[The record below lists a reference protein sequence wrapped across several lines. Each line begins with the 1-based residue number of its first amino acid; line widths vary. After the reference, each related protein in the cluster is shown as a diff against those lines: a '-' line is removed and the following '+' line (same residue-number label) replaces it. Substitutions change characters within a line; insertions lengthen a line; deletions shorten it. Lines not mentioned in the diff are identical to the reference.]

1 MKKALYAALSIFI
14 MFSLALSAHAA
25 TIAELKAQLQQ
36 TQAQLS
42 ELNSQASG
50 LVGEKAEVDSEIA
63 ALDSSLMELMSSI
76 DLLEEEIE
84 QKKAEIAVAEEDL
97 AAAQEQERVQY
108 EAMKKRIR
116 FMYEKGNVTYAQ
128 LLFESKSIS
137 DMLNKADYIE
147 KLYEYDR
154 KLLTEYQEICR
165 QVEELKEALEVE
177 RSELEAE
184 EYELELE
191 REELQA
197 ALDEKK
203 QESKDYEVQ
212 IAKIRQSAAQYKA
225 LISKQ
230 NAQIK
235 QLEAEEAR
243 KAAAAAGKNNT
254 TGKSSGIAPEQALKI
269 INSASGSAKGKEIAS
284 YACKFIGNPYVAGGT
299 SLTNGADCSGFTQAV
314 YRDFGIS
321 IPRNSASQRA
331 YGKEV
336 SYDQAQPGDLVCYSG
351 HVGMY
356 IGNGYIVHAST
367 ERTGIRLS
375 VATYR
380 QILSIRRIL

>member
-1 MKKALYAALSIFI
+1 MKKTLITALSIFVL
-14 MFSLALSAHAA
+14 FSVALSAHAA
-25 TIAELKAQLQQ
+25 TIAELKAQLAE

-42 ELNSQASG
+42 SLNSRVSG
-50 LVGEKAEVDSEIA
+50 LAGEKAEVDSEIA
-63 ALDSSLMELMSSI
+63 ELDASLMELMSSI
-76 DLLEEEIE
+76 SLLEDEIE
-84 QKKAEIAVAEEDL
+84 EKKGEIEEAKEEL
-97 AAAQEQERVQY
+97 EAAIEKEHEQY
-108 EAMKKRIR
+108 EAMKTRIR
-116 FMYEKGNVTYAQ
+116 FMYEKRNVTYAQ
-128 LLFESKSIS
+128 LLFESKSIA

-154 KLLTEYQEICR
+154 RLLADYQEIR
-165 QVEELKEALEVE
+165 KKVEELKQKLEDE
-177 RSELEAE
+177 KSELEAQ
-184 EYELELE
+184 EYELEE
-191 REELQA
+191 EKAELQVV
-197 ALDEKK
+197 LDEKK
-203 QESKDYEVQ
+203 KESKNFDVQ
-212 IAKIRQSAAQYKA
+212 IAQSRQSAAQYKA

-235 QLEAEEAR
+235 QLEAEEAAR
-243 KAAAAAGKNNT
+243 KAAQSKT
-254 TGKSSGIAPEQALKI
+254 TTSKSSGVAPEQALKLI
-269 INSASGSAKGKEIAS
+269 ASANGSAKGKEIAS

-321 IPRNSASQRA
+321 IPRNSAAQRA

-336 SYDQAQPGDLVCYSG
+336 TYDQAQPGDLVCYSG

-380 QILSIRRIL
+380 PILSIRRIL